1 MNGVQIVIAGV
12 ALAAFLLF
20 GALWAFQ
27 TYGVYRFPQIVKFPE
42 EFGLTK
48 VRVVDF
54 TSEDGAPA
62 QAWLVTPKPGQRI
75 LFSFHGNYA
84 AIGPSLQRLAPL
96 MADGTGIVMLQY
108 RGAGGLPGRPSE
120 ENFARDAR
128 ALYDQLD
135 ALVGQTIPPDRRALH
150 GFSLGSGVA
159 VRLATERPFARMVL
173 EAAIPRLCMYFQRR
187 YHGIPL
193 CHLMWAERH
202 DAIDRIDLI
211 TEPVLFVHGAKDSA
225 VPILWGRQLYD
236 KARAPKRFV
245 ELSEASHTSLAQHG
259 LIAAMKNFLQDSVE

>member
-1 MNGVQIVIAGV
+1 MSGFQIV
-12 ALAAFLLF
+12 LAAFSCAVLILL
-20 GALWAFQ
+20 GGIWAFQ
-27 TYGVYRFPQIVKFPE
+27 TYGVYRFNPTPQSPE
-42 EFGLTK
+42 AFGLTGVK
-48 VRVVDF
+48 VVNFV
-54 TSEDGAPA
+54 SEDGVRAE
-62 QAWLVTPKPGQRI
+62 AWLSLPAPGRPV
-75 LFSFHGNYA
+75 LFSFYGNFSSIA
-84 AIGPSLQRLAPL
+84 PSFQRLLPL
-96 MADGTGIVMLQY
+96 TQDGSGLIMLHY
-108 RGAGGLPGRPSE
+108 RGAGGMPGHPSE

-135 ALVGQTIPPDRRALH
+135 VLVGQIIPPDRRALH

-159 VRLATERPFARMVL
+159 VRLASERPFARMVL

-211 TEPVLFVHGAKDSA
+211 TAPILFVHGAKDSA

-245 ELSEASHTSLAQHG
+245 ELSDASHTSLAQHG
-259 LIAAMKNFLQDSVE
+259 LIAVMQDFLQDRVE